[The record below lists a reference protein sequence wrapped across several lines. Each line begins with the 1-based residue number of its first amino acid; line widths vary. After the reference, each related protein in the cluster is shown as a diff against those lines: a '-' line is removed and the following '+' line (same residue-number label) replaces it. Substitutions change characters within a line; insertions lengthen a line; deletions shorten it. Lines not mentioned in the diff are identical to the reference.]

1 MTIQPGISVIIC
13 VYTEMRWNEIVA
25 AVRSVQQ
32 QSQPPHEI
40 ILVVDHNPALLE
52 RVQSQIPGV
61 ITVANCEPQ
70 GLSGARNSG
79 IAAASGA
86 LITFLD
92 DDAIAE
98 PDWLERL
105 YRCCEDP
112 QVLGAGGSVE
122 PLWSEKRPPWFP
134 EEFYWVVGCSYQ
146 RQLEKPVKVRNP
158 FGGCACYRRELF
170 TAVGGFRH
178 DMGRVGTLPMGCEET
193 ELCIRAQQHWPQ
205 RFFLYEPNAKIHHC
219 VPAKR
224 ATWRYF
230 SSRCYAEGL
239 SKAAVARYVGAK
251 DGLSTE
257 RDYVL
262 HALLRGLVRAMR
274 QGIIHLDGSGFAK
287 AGALVAGLMMTTMGY
302 LVGTVSLRL
311 TALKRKDAHV
321 AEPAQQL

>member
-1 MTIQPGISVIIC
+1 
-13 VYTEMRWNEIVA
+13 
-25 AVRSVQQ
+25 
-32 QSQPPHEI
+32 
-40 ILVVDHNPALLE
+40 
-52 RVQSQIPGV
+52 
-61 ITVANCEPQ
+61 
-70 GLSGARNSG
+70 
-79 IAAASGA
+79 
-86 LITFLD
+86 
-92 DDAIAE
+92 
-98 PDWLERL
+98 
-105 YRCCEDP
+105 
-112 QVLGAGGSVE
+112 
-122 PLWSEKRPPWFP
+122 
-134 EEFYWVVGCSYQ
+134 
-146 RQLEKPVKVRNP
+146 
-158 FGGCACYRRELF
+158 
-170 TAVGGFRH
+170 
-178 DMGRVGTLPMGCEET
+178 MGCEET

-262 HALLRGLVRAMR
+262 HAFLRGLVRAMR